1 MGGFGLSVLAI
12 VVSSLREATAMK
24 RWPVAQGRV
33 LSAKVEKHR
42 QVLLYEYEVAE
53 KPFVASGS
61 RKVRGWIEGCRS
73 LQRRWWSV
81 IGAGARWRCATTRNG
96 RTNQCWNRGCLEA
109 GSSERRS
116 VSPCW
121 CWRPTFIIQASKAPA
136 VASSDT
142 ARSATGGFWGNASAK
157 FAWKSGAAFRSRDK
171 A

>member
-1 MGGFGLSVLAI
+1 MSTR
-12 VVSSLREATAMK
+12 LR
-24 RWPVAQGRV
+24 
-33 LSAKVEKHR
+33 
-42 QVLLYEYEVAE
+42 E
-53 KPFVASGS
+53 KPFVASGF
-61 RKVRGWIEGCRS
+61 RKVRGWIEACRS

-109 GSSERRS
+109 GSLERRS

-142 ARSATGGFWGNASAK
+142 ARSATGGFGAMQQRSLCGNLVLL
-157 FAWKSGAAFRSRDK
+157 FADATKRFSGPLYDLRPRQAM
-171 A
+171 